1 MRKKKIK
8 KFNPENRVCRAN
20 HGGGEANDQ
29 WRWGWRWVVPMIGL
43 VAGDKCL
50 GGLFEGEKG

>member
-1 MRKKKIK
+1 MPMGDLLKVEVEMVEVENNEKKKNQ

-29 WRWGWRWVVPMIGL
+29 WR
-43 VAGDKCL
+43 
-50 GGLFEGEKG
+50 

>member
-1 MRKKKIK
+1 MPMGDLLKVEVEMVEVENNEKKKIK

-29 WRWGWRWVVPMIGL
+29 WR
-43 VAGDKCL
+43 
-50 GGLFEGEKG
+50 

>member
-8 KFNPENRVCRAN
+8 KFKPEKRVCRAN

-29 WRWGWRWVVPMIGL
+29 WR
-43 VAGDKCL
+43 
-50 GGLFEGEKG
+50 